1 MIFQISTWKLEL
13 KISISI
19 NSIKYDEVDEIDEI
33 LFGKLEINTESSIN
47 GWWVFGNTCD
57 SPQDIMNHIMVVWN
71 ACFVWQMWVNHFEGR
86 YAHRVKLLQT
96 LRNSDKCPGTNIPYL
111 KWPLTLGF
119 EYFLFAEIYSSIA
132 RFCPFLL
139 ISFQFLPFN
148 RNSRYSITCQSQ
160 WMFIYE
166 WHVIFNIAPPP
177 IPETQIL
184 DGA

>member
-1 MIFQISTWKLEL
+1 MWFTTRY
-13 KISISI
+13 
-19 NSIKYDEVDEIDEI
+19 N
-33 LFGKLEINTESSIN
+33 ESHY
-47 GWWVFGNTCD
+47 GCVEC
-57 SPQDIMNHIMVVWN
+57 MV
-71 ACFVWQMWVNHFEGR
+71 VWQMWVNHFEGR

-166 WHVIFNIAPPP
+166 WHVIFNIPPPP